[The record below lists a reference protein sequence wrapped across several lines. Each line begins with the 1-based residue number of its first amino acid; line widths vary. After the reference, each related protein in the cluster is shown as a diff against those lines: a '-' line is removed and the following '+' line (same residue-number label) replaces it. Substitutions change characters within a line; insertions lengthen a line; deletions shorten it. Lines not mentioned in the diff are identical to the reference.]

1 MRKAVR
7 LFSILCSAACL
18 GLFAA
23 CAGELAQPEGE
34 ASVKEVAE
42 TTKDSAKSL
51 AIQYSLRN
59 TGSLRITRSA
69 VDFCARTAAHS
80 YYFTAVDKEAIPP
93 GGTIYAAASV
103 EYYAATETLI
113 PGSVQ
118 IIGSFFE

>member
-1 MRKAVR
+1 MRIAVR
-7 LFSILCSAACL
+7 LVSIVCSAACL
-18 GLFAA
+18 ALFSD
-23 CAGELAQPEGE
+23 CAGELAQPSGE
-34 ASVKEVAE
+34 AAVKEVAE

-51 AIQYSLRN
+51 AVQYSLSN

-69 VDFCARTAAHS
+69 VDFCARTAAHA

-103 EYYAATETLI
+103 EYYEATETLT

-118 IIGSFFE
+118 IIGAFFE